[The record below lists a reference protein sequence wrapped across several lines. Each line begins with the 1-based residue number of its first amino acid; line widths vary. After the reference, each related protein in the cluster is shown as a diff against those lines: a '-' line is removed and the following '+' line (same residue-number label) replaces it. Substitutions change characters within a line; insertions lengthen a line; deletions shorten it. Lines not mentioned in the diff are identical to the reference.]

1 MDKNLVILIAEDDED
16 DRLLIQEA
24 FTEFQVSHP
33 IEFVG
38 NGAELIDYLVRCG
51 EDPVTT
57 RNPALIILDINM
69 PKMNG
74 LEALERVKTHPD
86 LRPIPV
92 VMLTT
97 SASPEHV
104 TKSYQLGANS
114 FLKKPTSY
122 QRMMKLVEMIALAWL
137 EHPYRRAA

>member
-16 DRLLIQEA
+16 DRLLLLEA
-24 FTEFQVSHP
+24 FTEQNIANP
-33 IEFVG
+33 IQFVE
-38 NGAELIDYLVRCG
+38 NGVELVEYLVRCG
-51 EDPVTT
+51 EDPVAI
-57 RNPALIILDINM
+57 RSPAIIILDINM

-74 LEALERVKTHPD
+74 LEALERVKTHPE

-97 SASPEHV
+97 SASPEHIS
-104 TKSYQLGANS
+104 KSYQLGANS

-122 QRMMKLVEMIALAWL
+122 QRMMKLVEMISLAWL
-137 EHPYRRAA
+137 EHPYRPAA

>member
-24 FTEFQVSHP
+24 FTEHNVSNP
-33 IEFVG
+33 IQFVE
-38 NGAELIDYLVRCG
+38 NGAELVDYLVRCS
-51 EDPVTT
+51 DNPTT
-57 RNPALIILDINM
+57 TKNPAIIILDINM

-74 LEALERVKTHPD
+74 IEALERVKTHPE

-104 TKSYQLGANS
+104 SKSYQLGANS
-114 FLKKPTSY
+114 FLKKPNSY
-122 QRMMKLVEMIALAWL
+122 QRMMKLVELINICWL
-137 EHPYRRAA
+137 EIPYRRAS